1 MTSNQPSF
9 WEEAAQEPDRY
20 HAATLWY
27 DSTDRRLVVLVK
39 GQRVPVVEPVLPGLE
54 VVPDVVRHVAWL
66 DPVTPANQAHVASCA
81 SCTAQFGGT
90 ILGGAPGKLEK
101 IVGKGQPGLAGKSPK
116 VP

>member
-1 MTSNQPSF
+1 MNGQLDF
-9 WEEAAQEPDRY
+9 WQEAAADPERY

-27 DSTDRRLVVLVK
+27 DSTDQRLVVLVK

-90 ILGGAPGKLEK
+90 ILGGAPGGLEK
-101 IVGKGQPGLAGKSPK
+101 IVGKRQPGNAGTDPK
-116 VP
+116 IP